1 MIDSGII
8 SAVIA
13 SAGSGTAI
21 IVILLLTGLLAT
33 RGYTQRIE
41 KEADGWKEAYEAERA
56 ARATDHAGAEEL
68 RRAVVVQTQRADA
81 AVEVAKLTKEL
92 LEDLRRRRDEN
103 QAG

>member
-1 MIDSGII
+1 VIDSGII

-41 KEADGWKEAYEAERA
+41 KEA